1 MDESAQKQHQWIEA
15 SYRLRAENLSQAQ
28 ALAKAI
34 AYEQTVEL
42 PPEQITD
49 PRLLR
54 DVVAQVKAV
63 EQDRD
68 EPGAWRAEIHY
79 NADLANQQLSQL
91 FNLVYANVSMYFGVR
106 LMDLVL
112 PPDLL
117 RCFTGPRFGIEG
129 LRQLLNVPRRPLL
142 CTVVKP
148 RGLQLD
154 QMTRLLTSFV
164 DGGGDIIKD
173 DQNLFD
179 LKMSAFEE
187 RVGRCA
193 EALDTA
199 NLRRGDQPCLYFP
212 HLAGPDEELVE
223 RARIIRSFG
232 LKGALFCP
240 LILGLDRSRRL
251 AQESGL
257 ALMAH
262 PAYTGSYTNRRHDG
276 IEHGVLMGTFFRL
289 MGADIVAA
297 TGFGGR
303 FAYTQRQCD
312 GMVAAM
318 TQPLGD
324 LAPALPAPAGG
335 MYLDGITRLVERYG
349 KDLMMLVG
357 GDLLGRSC
365 GVTDST
371 QAFVSTLEQA

>member
-1 MDESAQKQHQWIEA
+1 MDESAQKQHQWIKA
-15 SYRLRAENLSQAQ
+15 TYRLQAENLSQAQ

-54 DVVAQVKAV
+54 DVVAQIKTV

-106 LMDLVL
+106 LMDLDL
-112 PPDLL
+112 PAALL
-117 RCFTGPRFGIEG
+117 RHFPGPRFGVQG
-129 LRQLLNVPRRPLL
+129 LRELLNVPRRPLL

-148 RGLQLD
+148 RGLEID
-154 QMTRLLTSFV
+154 QMTQLLTSYV

-179 LKMSAFEE
+179 LETSAFEE
-187 RVGRCA
+187 RIGRCA
-193 EALDTA
+193 EALNAA
-199 NLRRGDQPCLYFP
+199 NQRRGDQPCLYFP
-212 HLAGPDEELVE
+212 HLAGPDEELE
-223 RARIIRSFG
+223 KRARIIRG
-232 LKGALFCP
+232 LGLRGALFCP

-318 TQPLGD
+318 TQRLGD

-335 MYLDGITRLVERYG
+335 MHLDGIAGLAERYG

-357 GDLLGRSC
+357 GDLLGRPG
-365 GVTDST
+365 GVKAST
-371 QAFVSTLEQA
+371 QAFIQILEQA